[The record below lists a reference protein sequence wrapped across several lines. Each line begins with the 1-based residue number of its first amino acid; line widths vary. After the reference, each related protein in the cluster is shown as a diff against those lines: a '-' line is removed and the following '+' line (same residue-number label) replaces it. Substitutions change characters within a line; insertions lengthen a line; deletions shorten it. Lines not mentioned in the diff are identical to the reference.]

1 MTRLS
6 LAILASLLLCLQLD
20 AQLTLKV
27 TSIPLNTPAG
37 SNIYAAGTFNNWNPS
52 DANTQLLLNTEGH
65 YVLTINPPAGTV
77 KFKFTRGGWPTVE
90 GDANGSFL
98 PDRVLNYNGQPTT
111 VDLTIL
117 SWEDTGAG
125 GSGTAA
131 ANVQILDED
140 FYMPQLNRNRR
151 IWLYLPPDYNT
162 SNKSYPVLYMH
173 DAQNLFDNNTSFAGE
188 WGVDEALNT
197 LHAQGDYGCIVVGID
212 NGGQYRLD
220 EYSPW
225 VNANYGGGQGDE
237 YIEFIANTLKPY
249 IDDHYRTLEQ
259 RHSTGIMGSSMG
271 GLISMYGFS
280 ERQDV
285 FSRAGIFSPAFWFA
299 GGSPAAH
306 VAAHPKQ
313 GDARVYFLAGGQEP
327 NYVATDMQAVANAMV
342 TAGFSTNEQKLV
354 VVPNG
359 DHSEWFW
366 KQEFPAAYQWLFAGA
381 VTTTQ
386 QPDDTTDWVVYPN
399 PSNDVLR
406 FTGLEKE
413 QNIRLTILG
422 VDGKI
427 WRDSSVN
434 DLNQPVSIENLP
446 AGYYFLEISTS
457 NAKKRCSFIRE

>member
-6 LAILASLLLCLQLD
+6 LAILAPLLLCLQLD

-52 DANTQLLLNTEGH
+52 DANTQLSLNTEGH

-237 YIEFIANTLKPY
+237 YIEFIANTLNDNSFLPRLRISNWLLVNVPKSKF
-249 IDDHYRTLEQ
+249 T
-259 RHSTGIMGSSMG
+259 SSN
-271 GLISMYGFS
+271 
-280 ERQDV
+280 R
-285 FSRAGIFSPAFWFA
+285 
-299 GGSPAAH
+299 
-306 VAAHPKQ
+306 
-313 GDARVYFLAGGQEP
+313 
-327 NYVATDMQAVANAMV
+327 
-342 TAGFSTNEQKLV
+342 
-354 VVPNG
+354 
-359 DHSEWFW
+359 
-366 KQEFPAAYQWLFAGA
+366 
-381 VTTTQ
+381 
-386 QPDDTTDWVVYPN
+386 
-399 PSNDVLR
+399 
-406 FTGLEKE
+406 
-413 QNIRLTILG
+413 
-422 VDGKI
+422 
-427 WRDSSVN
+427 
-434 DLNQPVSIENLP
+434 
-446 AGYYFLEISTS
+446 
-457 NAKKRCSFIRE
+457 